1 MNKQP
6 QRDNTTQKPEI
17 TKKPKGKISTKTP
30 RPTVKSLQTE
40 IDVLKE
46 KLAETKDRM
55 LRQAAEFDNFR
66 KRKHKEEMEW
76 MRTARESVI
85 RDILPVVDDFER
97 MLLNGIP
104 DGEAQI
110 KGVELIREK
119 LMSILEGKGLKP
131 MESLGKRF
139 DPDYHDALLTVGR
152 DDVEPGIVVDV
163 HENGYL
169 MNGRVL
175 RHAKVIVSKEAVK
188 EPKTSGEDI
197 SESTKKQIDG

>member
-6 QRDNTTQKPEI
+6 QEDNTTQKPEA
-17 TKKPKGKISTKTP
+17 TKKPKGKTP
-30 RPTVKSLQTE
+30 RPTIKSLQAE
-40 IDVLKE
+40 IEALE
-46 KLAETKDRM
+46 GELTATKDRM

-85 RDILPVVDDFER
+85 RDLLPVVDDFER
-97 MLLNGIP
+97 LLLNGIP
-104 DGEAQI
+104 GGEAQM
-110 KGVELIREK
+110 KGVELIRGK

-131 MESLGKRF
+131 MDALGKRF
-139 DPDYHDALLTVGR
+139 DPDYHDAMLTVER

-169 MNGRVL
+169 MNDRVL
-175 RHAKVIVSKEAVK
+175 RHAKVIVSKGAVK
-188 EPKTSGEDI
+188 EPKTSE
-197 SESTKKQIDG
+197 